1 MERFQEQRAQHY
13 SPERVAVA
21 DVDGD
26 GTAELLLFIEGTCVR
41 DSAEYVYR
49 YSEVKKCI
57 LNLNLNIQRDVI
69 IIRTE

>member
-1 MERFQEQRAQHY
+1 MWNVLQEQRAQHY

-26 GTAELLLFIEGTCVR
+26 GTAELLFLLKELVCR

-49 YSEVKKCI
+49 YSEEKNCF
-57 LNLNLNIQRDVI
+57 
-69 IIRTE
+69 